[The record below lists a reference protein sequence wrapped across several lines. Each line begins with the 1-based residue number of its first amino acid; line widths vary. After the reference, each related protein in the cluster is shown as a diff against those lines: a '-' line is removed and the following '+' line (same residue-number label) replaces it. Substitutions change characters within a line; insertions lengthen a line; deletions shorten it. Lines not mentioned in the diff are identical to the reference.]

1 MAPSPGGSHRAG
13 RLNSCTAVILAA
25 AVAGTANG
33 QGGATGLSEC
43 FEVPTTRSRD
53 PKGGFDVNHIVAIS
67 QQDNLFALA
76 ATVRAGVAAMGCA
89 MNDVFCHAFAV
100 GHALIEAQTHVGH
113 GRWQS
118 WVLAEC
124 GLSLRSASDYM
135 RIARHEEFL
144 KAEIGSTAAD
154 WSLRGALRAAAVL
167 AAAGIVHGP
176 RVRSSTGVPQR
187 RSSGRLM
194 SRASRFAN
202 GSRPSRASSGSNL
215 KIEST
220 VCVRRRPR
228 R

>member
-1 MAPSPGGSHRAG
+1 M
-13 RLNSCTAVILAA
+13 
-25 AVAGTANG
+25 
-33 QGGATGLSEC
+33 
-43 FEVPTTRSRD
+43 
-53 PKGGFDVNHIVAIS
+53 NHIVAIS

-154 WSLRGALRAAAVL
+154 WSLRGALRAIGGRARRSGHRPRSPLSILDWCAATPDQRTAYVTRIPIREWL
-167 AAAGIVHGP
+167 AALA
-176 RVRSSTGVPQR
+176 REQR
-187 RSSGRLM
+187 LELEDRIDGL
-194 SRASRFAN
+194 RAAQ
-202 GSRPSRASSGSNL
+202 A
-215 KIEST
+215 KT
-220 VCVRRRPR
+220 VTAVIHH
-228 R
+228 